1 MPLILGRSG
10 IQYVAMVTK
19 LLSSYCVALLVEPY
33 CMFRTEIWCVV
44 DWVRVGKQ
52 TKKLDVRV
60 EERMCNL
67 LIYVVFME

>member
-1 MPLILGRSG
+1 MISFKTSCFVVG
-10 IQYVAMVTK
+10 VW
-19 LLSSYCVALLVEPY
+19 ALKSDQASRHSL
-33 CMFRTEIWCVV
+33 FRTEIWCVV